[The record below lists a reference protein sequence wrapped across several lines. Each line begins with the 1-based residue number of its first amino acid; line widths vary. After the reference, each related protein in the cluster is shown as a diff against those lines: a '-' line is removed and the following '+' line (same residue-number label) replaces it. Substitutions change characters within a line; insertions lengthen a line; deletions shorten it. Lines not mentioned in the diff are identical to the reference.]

1 MRLIRVLAG
10 DFPKATVAYN
20 DSFIV
25 FNRKTKIYLIDI
37 ESYNEKSGEVIEVYL
52 FDGRRLLIEQNDR
65 FIKTL
70 RTALFNEP
78 QDLEVRRQNWLQ
90 GKDQILQ
97 RLNKKIL

>member
-65 FIKTL
+65 FETFAKFL
-70 RTALFNEP
+70 SFQQP
-78 QDLEVRRQNWLQ
+78 KSKQ
-90 GKDQILQ
+90 GFSAVFSS
-97 RLNKKIL
+97 NHS